1 MENEKAFI
9 QIKNIKKVYDDQ
21 HVAVNGINL
30 NINKGEFVTILGPS
44 GCGKTTLLKMIG
56 GFEQPTSGKI
66 LVKNIDIKDLP
77 VQRRPTTTVFQ
88 DYALFPNMNVEKN
101 IAYGLKENRI
111 PLKTMEELNENTNLS
126 KEDRAEINR
135 LKNLMKQCDKYFED
149 CKKKASEKIKDLAK
163 IKNSLLK
170 EKEKILKKLE
180 EKPFLKNI
188 YEMTDEEYDNQ
199 IQKIKDDFEEKNNK
213 SLLLSIPL
221 KIRFYEFINNLLN
234 FFGSDKYIE
243 YKLEN
248 ENNQLINSYLRYE
261 RNYRLNVV
269 LKRKIDN
276 IDYKYND
283 LDYWNSY
290 WENYPFEEKDWFVKT
305 KLSRKLTKD
314 EMQNQINDM
323 IAKVG
328 LKGKN
333 KKYPNELSGGMQQR
347 VALARALIVKPDI
360 LLLDEPLS
368 ALDAQVRKQMQHE
381 LKRLHKEFGITFI
394 LVTHD
399 QEEALTLSDKVVV
412 MSNGNIEQV
421 GTPME
426 IYDSPANNWVAKFIG
441 KANIFSGVFCNKNY
455 VEINNKKFNLSNDND
470 YSKFEENEKVNVMIR
485 PEDFNVVPVK
495 NALIEV
501 KVIETIYKGLMW
513 EVICDWDGTLI
524 NVEVIDK
531 VDVSQKIGLNWDKE
545 DLHIMKEVDDNE

>member
-149 CKKKASEKIKDLAK
+149 CKKKASEKIKDLAR

-283 LDYWNSY
+283 LDY
-290 WENYPFEEKDWFVKT
+290 
-305 KLSRKLTKD
+305 
-314 EMQNQINDM
+314 
-323 IAKVG
+323 
-328 LKGKN
+328 
-333 KKYPNELSGGMQQR
+333 
-347 VALARALIVKPDI
+347 
-360 LLLDEPLS
+360 
-368 ALDAQVRKQMQHE
+368 
-381 LKRLHKEFGITFI
+381 
-394 LVTHD
+394 
-399 QEEALTLSDKVVV
+399 
-412 MSNGNIEQV
+412 
-421 GTPME
+421 
-426 IYDSPANNWVAKFIG
+426 
-441 KANIFSGVFCNKNY
+441 
-455 VEINNKKFNLSNDND
+455 
-470 YSKFEENEKVNVMIR
+470 
-485 PEDFNVVPVK
+485 
-495 NALIEV
+495 
-501 KVIETIYKGLMW
+501 
-513 EVICDWDGTLI
+513 
-524 NVEVIDK
+524 
-531 VDVSQKIGLNWDKE
+531 
-545 DLHIMKEVDDNE
+545 

>member
-1 MENEKAFI
+1 MKNEKAFI

-30 NINKGEFVTILGPS
+30 NINKGEFVTILGTS
-44 GCGKTTLLKMIG
+44 GCGKTTLLKMLG

-66 LVKNIDIKDLP
+66 LVRNIDIKDLP
-77 VQRRPTTTVFQ
+77 VQRRPTATVFQ

-111 PLKTMEELNENTNLS
+111 PLKTMEELNENQNLS

-149 CKKKASEKIKDLAK
+149 CKKKANEKIKDLAK
-163 IKNSLLK
+163 TKNSLLK
-170 EKEKILKKLE
+170 EKEKLLKKID
-180 EKPFLKNI
+180 EKPFLKAI

-221 KIRFYEFINNLLN
+221 KIRFCEFINNLLN

-243 YKLEN
+243 YKLNN
-248 ENNQLINSYLRYE
+248 ENNQLISSYLRYE

-290 WENYPFEEKDWFVKT
+290 WENFALEEKDWFVKT
-305 KLSRKLTKD
+305 KLSRKLTKE
-314 EMQNQINDM
+314 EMQKEINDM

-421 GTPME
+421 GSPIE

-441 KANIFSGVFCNKNY
+441 KANIFSGTFCGDNHVK
-455 VEINNKKFNLSNDND
+455 INNKKFKLSNDND
-470 YSKFEENEKVNVMIR
+470 YSKFKENEKVNVMIR

-495 NALIEV
+495 TALIEV

-531 VDVSQKIGLNWDKE
+531 VDVSQKIGLSWDTE
-545 DLHIMKEVDDNE
+545 DLHIMKEVDENE

>member
-1 MENEKAFI
+1 MKNEKAFI

-44 GCGKTTLLKMIG
+44 GCGKTTLLKMLG

-66 LVKNIDIKDLP
+66 LVRNIDIKDLP
-77 VQRRPTTTVFQ
+77 VQRRPTATVFQ

-111 PLKTMEELNENTNLS
+111 PLKTMEELNENQNLS

-149 CKKKASEKIKDLAK
+149 CKKKANEKIKDLAK
-163 IKNSLLK
+163 TKNSLLK
-170 EKEKILKKLE
+170 EKEKLLKKID
-180 EKPFLKNI
+180 EKPFLKAI

-221 KIRFYEFINNLLN
+221 KIRFCEFINNLLN

-243 YKLEN
+243 YKLNN
-248 ENNQLINSYLRYE
+248 ENNQLISSYLRYE

-290 WENYPFEEKDWFVKT
+290 WENFALEEKDWFVKT
-305 KLSRKLTKD
+305 KLSRKLTKE
-314 EMQNQINDM
+314 EMQKEINDM

-421 GTPME
+421 GSPIE

-441 KANIFSGVFCNKNY
+441 KANIFSGTFCADNHVK
-455 VEINNKKFNLSNDND
+455 INNKKFKLSNDND
-470 YSKFEENEKVNVMIR
+470 YSKFKENEKVNVMIR

-495 NALIEV
+495 TALIEV

-531 VDVSQKIGLNWDKE
+531 VDVSQKIGLSWDTE
-545 DLHIMKEVDDNE
+545 DLHIMKEVDENE